1 MGTTIAAIASPPGC
15 GARGIL
21 RLSGPLAREIVHATW
36 GGREPVDLSKRGS
49 HIGRFRDGRGEQP
62 LLLLWMPGPRSFT
75 REDVAEF
82 HLPGSPPL
90 LQAALACLLDLG
102 AVPAAPGEFTRRA
115 FLSGRIDLTRA
126 EGVLALVTA
135 RNESERRAGRALLSG
150 GLSDRVDALRHRLE
164 DLRALVEA
172 SLDFDARDTGHVPE
186 AEITALAREVRTAL
200 KGALGWETARAG
212 AGGEPRIVLSGAP
225 NAGKSALFNRLAGS
239 DDAIVSPAAGT
250 TRDVLVA
257 EIDLE
262 GVACR
267 LFDTAGIA
275 EEPPRGAIDRAGQEA
290 GRSVRESTDLLLWVV
305 DATESGSA
313 REVPARDSPGGAE
326 VLLVWNKIDLPRAL
340 PEPPE
345 RLASGLAWIGTSALS
360 GAGIEELRASLARAV
375 GGGGRIGAIETRD
388 ADPATWSRGGESSGL
403 ARELALR
410 HRAALERATQSLDHG
425 LSAWGGGAPLDILA
439 EHLRR
444 ATESLDEIT
453 GASATEVIL
462 DRIFARFCLGK

>member
-1 MGTTIAAIASPPGC
+1 
-15 GARGIL
+15 
-21 RLSGPLAREIVHATW
+21 
-36 GGREPVDLSKRGS
+36 
-49 HIGRFRDGRGEQP
+49 
-62 LLLLWMPGPRSFT
+62 
-75 REDVAEF
+75 
-82 HLPGSPPL
+82 
-90 LQAALACLLDLG
+90 
-102 AVPAAPGEFTRRA
+102 
-115 FLSGRIDLTRA
+115 
-126 EGVLALVTA
+126 VLALVTA

-200 KGALGWETARAG
+200 GEALGWETARAG

-239 DDAIVSPAAGT
+239 DDAIVSPSAGT
-250 TRDVLVA
+250 TRDILVA

-275 EEPPRGAIDRAGQEA
+275 EKPPLGAVDRAGQEA

-305 DATESGSA
+305 DATEAGSA
-313 REVPARDSPGGAE
+313 REAPRGAE
-326 VLLVWNKIDLPRAL
+326 VLLVWNKIDLARAL

-360 GAGIEELRASLARAV
+360 GAGIADLRAALARAV
-375 GGGGRIGAIETRD
+375 GGGGVIGAIETRE

-403 ARELALR
+403 ARELLLR
-410 HRAALERATQSLDHG
+410 HRTALERATQSLDHG
-425 LSAWGGGAPLDILA
+425 LSAWGGGAPLEILA
-439 EHLRR
+439 EDLRR

-453 GASATEVIL
+453 GASATEAIL